1 MPTTFTSTSAST
13 SSGQPSP
20 SASPKNQKAPS
31 VAAVAGGAVGGV
43 VVLAVIILAIFLI
56 LRRRRLQ
63 SRSRQN
69 IPVSPSVE
77 FPATPKEQLVNRQTF
92 GEEKGSLFA
101 GTVSPYLSRLSR
113 LQFLLG
119 IDADP
124 PGMPTTLL
132 SNAGHGDT
140 RSVEARVALLQDVGD
155 YTQERELESDDDGTS
170 TMGRSDISPP
180 TYVSGRS
187 AGPPPT
193 YVSRSSNVRPP
204 TYMSR

>member
-1 MPTTFTSTSAST
+1 MAATSTLVKRSDDPFASPTVSGITGAQTAAGGATTATQLAQVSNAAAVSGISQSDSLTGSVVTVPTTFTSTSAST

-101 GTVSPYLSRLSR
+101 G
-113 LQFLLG
+113 

-124 PGMPTTLL
+124 PGMP
-132 SNAGHGDT
+132 
-140 RSVEARVALLQDVGD
+140 
-155 YTQERELESDDDGTS
+155 
-170 TMGRSDISPP
+170 
-180 TYVSGRS
+180 
-187 AGPPPT
+187 
-193 YVSRSSNVRPP
+193 
-204 TYMSR
+204 